1 MKPGSKAEKRKAR
14 DAAAIVA
21 QLTTEQWWEVHRSYH
36 TVGAGYLVCKR
47 PRWPEGVTEPY
58 STGRV
63 RLTDPLGVL
72 VRDLIRSTGMTPKE
86 PNLENARG

>member
-1 MKPGSKAEKRKAR
+1 MKPASKAEKRRAR

-21 QLTTEQWWEVHRSYH
+21 QLTPEQWWEVHRSYH

-47 PRWPEGVTEPY
+47 PRWPDGVIGPY

-63 RLTDPLGVL
+63 RLTDPLGIL
-72 VRDLIRSTGMTPKE
+72 VREIIRSTNLSPDTL
-86 PNLENARG
+86 NLENARG